1 MSKYVSSAMLRVT
14 IMLLI
19 TAIVQLY
26 VDSDKVQKD
35 STYNSTYIT
44 KDG

>member
-1 MSKYVSSAMLRVT
+1 MLRVI

-19 TAIVQLY
+19 QQLY
-26 VDSDKVQKD
+26 NCIDSDKVQKD